1 MSSQPHP
8 GAGRI
13 RLRHDLRQLL
23 RPLGISLIIHA
34 LIFWQAPGLLLSPES
49 PAARHG
55 NLRASLQQPPAAAP
69 VVAPRTEPTPPRPSE
84 PAETAPARQ
93 PEERSY
99 APTPPAPAPP
109 SAPASEPAAPD
120 SQPATPVEPLRTGID
135 VAGLRQYHLALGQKA
150 KQFRRYPAAAREA
163 GWQGRVAMRLAISE
177 SGAPIGIT
185 LLGSS
190 NFPVLDQAALEMM
203 FLAAGHTE
211 VPESL
216 RGRAFTIDLAVDFK
230 PDDAP

>member
-1 MSSQPHP
+1 MSPQPHS

-13 RLRHDLRQLL
+13 RLLNDLRQLL
-23 RPLGISLIIHA
+23 RPLTVSLVIHA

-49 PAARHG
+49 PAARRG
-55 NLRASLQQPPAAAP
+55 DLRASLQQ
-69 VVAPRTEPTPPRPSE
+69 TPPVEPPPPSPSE

-99 APTPPAPAPP
+99 APTPPAPP
-109 SAPASEPAAPD
+109 SEPVVDPAAPD
-120 SQPATPVEPLRTGID
+120 ALPATPVEPLRSGID

-150 KQFRRYPAAAREA
+150 KQFRRYPPTAREA

-177 SGAPIGIT
+177 SGAPIGIS

-203 FLAAGHTE
+203 YLAAGHTE

>member
-1 MSSQPHP
+1 MSPQPHS
-8 GAGRI
+8 GAGRV
-13 RLRHDLRQLL
+13 RLLNDLRRLL
-23 RPLGISLIIHA
+23 RPLTVSLVIHA
-34 LIFWQAPGLLLSPES
+34 VIFWQAPGLLLSPES

-55 NLRASLQQPPAAAP
+55 DLRASLQQPAAAAP
-69 VVAPRTEPTPPRPSE
+69 VVAPRAEPPAPSPSQ

-99 APTPPAPAPP
+99 APTPPAPP
-109 SAPASEPAAPD
+109 SEPASQQAAPD
-120 SQPATPVEPLRTGID
+120 SPPATPLEPLRTGID

-150 KQFRRYPAAAREA
+150 KQFRRYPEAAREA

-177 SGAPIGIT
+177 SGAPIGIS

-203 FLAAGHTE
+203 FLAASHTE

-216 RGRAFTIDLAVDFK
+216 RGRAFTIDLAVDFH

>member
-1 MSSQPHP
+1 MSPQPHP
-8 GAGRI
+8 GAGRV
-13 RLRHDLRQLL
+13 RLLNDLRQLL
-23 RPLGISLIIHA
+23 RPLIVSLVIHA
-34 LIFWQAPGLLLSPES
+34 VIFWQAPGLLLSPES

-55 NLRASLQQPPAAAP
+55 DLRASLQQPPAADP
-69 VVAPRTEPTPPRPSE
+69 VVAPRAEPPPPSPSE

-99 APTPPAPAPP
+99 APPPPAPP
-109 SAPASEPAAPD
+109 SEPASQQAAPD
-120 SQPATPVEPLRTGID
+120 SPPATPLEPLRTGID

-150 KQFRRYPAAAREA
+150 KQFRRYPPAAREA

-177 SGAPIGIT
+177 SGAPIGIS

-203 FLAAGHTE
+203 FLAASHTE

-216 RGRAFTIDLAVDFK
+216 RGQAFTIDLAVDFH

>member
-1 MSSQPHP
+1 MSPQPHP
-8 GAGRI
+8 GAGRV

-23 RPLGISLIIHA
+23 RPLTVSLLIHA

-55 NLRASLQQPPAAAP
+55 DLRASLQQTPP
-69 VVAPRTEPTPPRPSE
+69 VVAPRAEPPPPSPSQ

-99 APTPPAPAPP
+99 APTPPAPP
-109 SAPASEPAAPD
+109 SEPAGEQAAPD
-120 SQPATPVEPLRTGID
+120 AQPATPVEPLRSGID

-150 KQFRRYPAAAREA
+150 KQFRRYPPAAREA

-230 PDDAP
+230 PDDTP